1 MCSDRRRP
9 FGQEN
14 RGAGVS
20 WEPRKAHLVQY
31 TGGGGGVGAGGPAA
45 WPGPSRPVPSR
56 ACAGWRDL
64 WERTE
69 AGAGP
74 AARAGPAAQAVPSS
88 FPRLPF
94 GSRLKALRTLS
105 CLGRTEK
112 IPSMSVYGQIGLLG
126 ETETQRED
134 VAGVSPSPGEEP
146 RIISTLESTTKSHFP
161 FGHGLNLLGSQQFL
175 FPKEPSADVTLRSLA
190 EARLCVP
197 VCPGLPPFA
206 LFAYGISV
214 VALIMDGCTD
224 SVTVKIGLPF
234 TCERG
239 SFLQNEIPRPVRIS

>member
-69 AGAGP
+69 AG
-74 AARAGPAAQAVPSS
+74 AGPAAQAVPSS